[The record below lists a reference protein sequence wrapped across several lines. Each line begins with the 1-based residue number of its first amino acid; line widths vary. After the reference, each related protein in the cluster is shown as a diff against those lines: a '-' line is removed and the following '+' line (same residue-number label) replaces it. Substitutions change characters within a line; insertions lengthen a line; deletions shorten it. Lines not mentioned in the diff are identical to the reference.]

1 MGILALFAYSE
12 DALVVIPD
20 YEGYGATHGS
30 PHPYLDRDV
39 TAHQVIEGAKA
50 GVAFFAY
57 YVGEYVNDILYDAWE
72 SGETWETGSYF

>member
-1 MGILALFAYSE
+1 M
-12 DALVVIPD
+12 
-20 YEGYGATHGS
+20 
-30 PHPYLDRDV
+30 

-57 YVGEYVNDILYDAWE
+57 YVGKYVNDILYDAWE